1 MTCFEEASSIKCH
14 FALGLCSVDLRVTF
28 LSSSQQNFRAQLYKP
43 QHLSFQDQK
52 ECLGK
57 LQRSFQNLHFMKHS
71 HLPVLNTNAST
82 PHKKL
87 TPKKDMVLSAGA
99 DRRNLTLWGPSF
111 FLAKGSQP
119 LTSDCHKLS
128 FS

>member
-1 MTCFEEASSIKCH
+1 MPFCWGF
-14 FALGLCSVDLRVTF
+14 CSVDLRVTF
-28 LSSSQQNFRAQLYKP
+28 LSSSQQNFRAQLYKH

-57 LQRSFQNLHFMKHS
+57 LQRSFQSLHFRKHS
-71 HLPVLNTNAST
+71 HLPVSNINAST

-111 FLAKGSQP
+111 LLAKGSQP
-119 LTSDCHKLS
+119 LTSDCPKLS
-128 FS
+128 IS